1 MSRAGIVCLAGA
13 PNAGKS
19 TLLNRVLGTPLSIAT
34 SKPQT
39 TRVQVLGVHTLADTQ
54 IVFTDTPGIHP
65 PRGALQES
73 MVGAARR
80 SVRDADVVCWV
91 IAVDRGVR
99 AVDATELPRI
109 AERDPVVVLNKCDR
123 IPRPGILPVMAAV
136 HALVPGSQCVPV
148 SALTG
153 EGVDEWIELLARRMP
168 EASWLYGADDITD
181 RPTRFFVAE
190 MVREQL
196 FKQLHQELPYRTA
209 VLVEHF
215 EDRPKNTVYV
225 AASVYV
231 DSDGARKI
239 VLGHEGVRI
248 KSIGTAARATIERFL
263 GRRVFLDLHVKVK
276 EDWQN
281 DRRFLEELGHS

>member
-54 IVFTDTPGIHP
+54 IVFTDTPGIHR
-65 PRGALQES
+65 PRGTLQES

-91 IAVDRGVR
+91 IAVDRGVIG
-99 AVDATELPRI
+99 VDAAELPKL
-109 AERDPVVVLNKCDR
+109 ADRDPVIVLNKCDR
-123 IPRPGILPVMAAV
+123 VAKPDILPVMAAA
-136 HALVPGSQCVPV
+136 HSLAPGAQCLPV
-148 SALTG
+148 SARTG
-153 EGVDEWIELLARRMP
+153 EGIEEWVGVLAERMP
-168 EASWLYGADDITD
+168 EASWLYDADDITD

-190 MVREQL
+190 MIREQL

-209 VLVEHF
+209 VLVERF
-215 EDRPKNTVYV
+215 EDRPRNTVYV

-231 DSDGARKI
+231 DGDGARKI
-239 VLGHEGVRI
+239 VLGHEGARI
-248 KSIGTAARATIERFL
+248 KAVGTAARGTIERFL
-263 GRRVFLDLHVKVK
+263 GRKAFLDLHVKVK
-276 EDWQN
+276 KDWQS
-281 DRRFLEELGHS
+281 DRRFLEELGLV